1 MVYKTCGDTIA
12 VRLEKGEE
20 IVSSIRAICEKEGV
34 KAGTIQGLGAADHSV
49 VGIFDFT
56 KNAYVSN
63 TFDQDMEITALIGPN
78 GAGKSTLFRS
88 ILGQLPYSGSI
99 TFAPAGGPAIRLA
112 DGTVMGGTR
121 PLIGYVPQSPSFD
134 RGDPVSVLD
143 FFTAA
148 TARWPVCLPIPGKYR
163 ERCRRSLE
171 RVHGGDLLD
180 KPMGGLSGGQLQRVL
195 LALALEPVPHILV
208 LDEPLSG
215 VDIEGEHQLLEM
227 LDELRTE
234 YDLSILLSTHD
245 FATLGQFADKVIL
258 LNKRVLRMGPPEEVT
273 SSPEFYETFHLRMGK
288 GGEG

>member
-1 MVYKTCGDTIA
+1 MRQIKHGKLAAGCADACCLKLADLSVSMQGDAILQDVSFHLHCGEIA
-12 VRLEKGEE
+12 
-20 IVSSIRAICEKEGV
+20 
-34 KAGTIQGLGAADHSV
+34 
-49 VGIFDFT
+49 
-56 KNAYVSN
+56 
-63 TFDQDMEITALIGPN
+63 ALIGPN
-78 GAGKSTLFRS
+78 GAGKSSLFRS
-88 ILGQLPYSGSI
+88 ILGQMPYSGTI
-99 TFAPAGGPAIRLA
+99 TFSPAGGPAVRLS
-112 DGTVMGGTR
+112 DGANAPLAARGTR

-227 LDELRTE
+227 LDELRTQ
-234 YDLSILLSTHD
+234 YDLSIFLSTHD
-245 FATLGQFADKVIL
+245 FATLDQYADKVIL
-258 LNKRVLRMGPPEEVT
+258 LDHKVLKMGPPDEVL
-273 SSPEFYETFHLRMGK
+273 SSPEFYQTFHLRMGK
-288 GGEG
+288 GGEHQ